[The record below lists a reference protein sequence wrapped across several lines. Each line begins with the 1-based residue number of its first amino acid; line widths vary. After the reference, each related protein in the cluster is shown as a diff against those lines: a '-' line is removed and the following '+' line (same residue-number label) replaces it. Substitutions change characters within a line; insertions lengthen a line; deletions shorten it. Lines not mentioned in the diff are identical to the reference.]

1 MLKVTI
7 LWVAVDICNIKITL
21 DMKFRTVIKG
31 LDVSTILHP
40 EDKSTMDTL
49 QKIPG
54 FKTIVDKIV
63 GSIMEKYAAIEYS
76 AEGINVTPQCMP
88 SIHRQIIEACR
99 ILDMK
104 EVPDCSTDWFYNIS
118 SFSVGE
124 KKKRIVL
131 QSGAVDLLTSEELYF
146 LIGHEIGHMKCGHKT
161 YHMLTEAMYRPVV
174 GSDLE
179 IWMSLIKMPLL
190 NWYRVSDFSAD
201 RMGLLCCQ
209 DIDVALT
216 TMIKKAGLP
225 KKYYNQVHVKSFIQ
239 QAIDFNTKNS
249 GIMDSIIKYLS
260 INAACMP
267 WLVLR
272 ASELLNWYNS
282 GEYQRIIN
290 KSKQLK

>member
-1 MLKVTI
+1 MNYKTAI
-7 LWVAVDICNIKITL
+7 
-21 DMKFRTVIKG
+21 RG
-31 LDVSTILHP
+31 LDISSILHP
-40 EDKSTMDTL
+40 QDKATMDTL

-54 FKTIVDKIV
+54 FKTIVDKTV

-76 AEGINVTPQCMP
+76 AEGINVTPNCMP
-88 SIHRQIIEACR
+88 SIHRQVVEACR
-99 ILDMK
+99 ILNMT
-104 EVPDCSTDWFYNIS
+104 EVPACSTDWFYNIS

-131 QSGAVDLLTSEELYF
+131 QSGAVDLLTPEELNF

-209 DIDVALT
+209 DINVALS
-216 TMIKKAGLP
+216 TMIKMAGLP
-225 KKYYNQVHVKSFIQ
+225 KKYYNQAHIKSFIQ
-239 QAIDFNTKNS
+239 QAVDFNRAYS
-249 GIMDSIIKYLS
+249 GMMDNIIKYLS

-272 ASELLNWYNS
+272 ASELLSWYNS

-290 KSKQLK
+290 KSKQIR